1 MLCRCEERKAE
12 WSAISTVNDYLG
24 SVIPFIYFQR
34 EVAQVINY
42 LNVFGT
48 AVFAIGGAL
57 AAARK
62 GMDLFGVVVAAV
74 LTGVGGGTL
83 RDLCLGVHP
92 VNWVTDSTGL
102 QIAVVFGLLTFTYIR
117 FRQLEHIPNR
127 LLNVADAVGL
137 AVFTVLG
144 CKTALAHGAGP
155 LITVIMGML
164 TGSGGGIIRDA
175 FSAEIPLFFRKEIY
189 ATACL
194 VGGGAYLFLLALA
207 VADDWAMLGGAAVT
221 LGIRLAAIYWEL
233 SLPSLTPS
241 VPNHNACP

>member
-1 MLCRCEERKAE
+1 M
-12 WSAISTVNDYLG
+12 
-24 SVIPFIYFQR
+24 IY
-34 EVAQVINY
+34 Y
-42 LNVFGT
+42 LNLFGT
-48 AVFAIGGAL
+48 GVFAIGGAL

-74 LTGVGGGTL
+74 LTGIGGGTL

-102 QIAVVFGLLTFTYIR
+102 QIATVFGLLTFTYGR
-117 FRQLEHIPNR
+117 FRHLEQIPSR

-144 CKTALAHGAGP
+144 CKAALASGAGP

-194 VGGGAYLFLLALA
+194 VGGGAYLMLLALP
-207 VADDWAMLGGAAVT
+207 VTDDWAMLGGAAVT
-221 LGIRLAAIYWEL
+221 LAIRLAAIYWEL
-233 SLPSLTPS
+233 SLPSLTPHLAEHDVS
-241 VPNHNACP
+241 K

>member
-1 MLCRCEERKAE
+1 M
-12 WSAISTVNDYLG
+12 
-24 SVIPFIYFQR
+24 IY
-34 EVAQVINY
+34 Y
-42 LNVFGT
+42 LNLFGT
-48 AVFAIGGAL
+48 GVFAIGGAL

-74 LTGVGGGTL
+74 LTGIGGGTL

-102 QIAVVFGLLTFTYIR
+102 QIAIVFGLVTFIYVR
-117 FRQLEHIPNR
+117 FRQLEQIPNR
-127 LLNVADAVGL
+127 LLNVADALGL

-144 CKTALAHGAGP
+144 CKAALANGAGP
-155 LITVIMGML
+155 LITIIMGML

-194 VGGGAYLFLLALA
+194 VGGGVYLILLALP
-207 VADDWAMLGGAAVT
+207 VPDDWATLGGAGVT
-221 LGIRLAAIYWEL
+221 LAIRLAAIYWEL
-233 SLPSLTPS
+233 SLPSLSPLGE
-241 VPNHNACP
+241 NHHASL

>member
-1 MLCRCEERKAE
+1 M
-12 WSAISTVNDYLG
+12 
-24 SVIPFIYFQR
+24 IY
-34 EVAQVINY
+34 Y
-42 LNVFGT
+42 LNIFGT

-74 LTGVGGGTL
+74 LTGIGGGTL

-102 QIAVVFGLLTFTYIR
+102 QIAIVFGLATFTYVR
-117 FRQLEHIPNR
+117 FRHLENIPNR
-127 LLNVADAVGL
+127 LLNAADAVGL
-137 AVFTVLG
+137 SVFTVLG
-144 CKTALAHGAGP
+144 CKAALASGAGP
-155 LITVIMGML
+155 LITMIMGML

-194 VGGGAYLFLLALA
+194 AGGGAYLILLALA
-207 VADDWAMLGGAAVT
+207 VVEDWAMLGGAAVT
-221 LGIRLAAIYWEL
+221 LAIRLAAIHWEL
-233 SLPSLTPS
+233 SLPSLTPA
-241 VPNHNACP
+241 VANRED

>member
-1 MLCRCEERKAE
+1 
-12 WSAISTVNDYLG
+12 
-24 SVIPFIYFQR
+24 VIDF
-34 EVAQVINY
+34 
-42 LNVFGT
+42 LNLFGT

-74 LTGVGGGTL
+74 LTGIGGGTL

-92 VNWVTDSTGL
+92 VNWVTDSAGL
-102 QIAVVFGLLTFTYIR
+102 EVATAFGFLTFMYIR
-117 FRQLEHIPNR
+117 FKQLEHIPIK

-137 AVFTVLG
+137 SVFTVLG
-144 CKTALAHGAGP
+144 CKAALAREAGP
-155 LITVIMGML
+155 LITIIMGML

-194 VGGGAYLFLLALA
+194 VGGGAYLLLIAA
-207 VADDWAMLGGAAVT
+207 VPESWAMVGGAAVT
-221 LGIRLAAIYWEL
+221 LAIRLAAIHWEL
-233 SLPSLTPS
+233 SLPALTPIS
-241 VPNHNACP
+241 DEGKNCR

>member
-1 MLCRCEERKAE
+1 M
-12 WSAISTVNDYLG
+12 
-24 SVIPFIYFQR
+24 IY
-34 EVAQVINY
+34 Y

-57 AAARK
+57 AATKK

-74 LTGVGGGTL
+74 LTGIGGGTL

-92 VNWVTDSTGL
+92 VNWVNDSTGL
-102 QIAVVFGLLTFTYIR
+102 QVAIVFGLLTFTYVR
-117 FRQLEHIPNR
+117 FRQHKLIPNK

-144 CKTALAHGAGP
+144 CKAALENGAGP

-194 VGGGAYLFLLALA
+194 VGGGAYLILLALTA
-207 VADDWAMLGGAAVT
+207 AEDWAMLGGAAVT
-221 LGIRLAAIYWEL
+221 LAIRLAAIYWEL

-241 VPNHNACP
+241 VADRKTCQ